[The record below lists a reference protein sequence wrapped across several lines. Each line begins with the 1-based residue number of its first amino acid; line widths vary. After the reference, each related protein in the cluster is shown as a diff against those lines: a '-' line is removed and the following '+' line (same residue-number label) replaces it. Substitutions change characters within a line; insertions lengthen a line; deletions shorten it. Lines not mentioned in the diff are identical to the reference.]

1 MAQRPYPISIFGLD
15 QLLRISMR
23 RAEMIGKPLEFV
35 ISDLSI
41 SSMRR
46 TIEAG
51 DKEITT
57 AQVKLT
63 LQEMPV
69 EAIKSVMFGK
79 PNIVIPHIPGNAA
92 AAAAQSAIEP
102 SIEAKRA
109 HDVISPLDPLAAE
122 SAPNFPGVTNPGK
135 GSNTTLGNN
144 QADINY
150 DGWDE
155 WHEEPPA
162 GY

>member
-1 MAQRPYPISIFGLD
+1 
-15 QLLRISMR
+15 
-23 RAEMIGKPLEFV
+23 
-35 ISDLSI
+35 
-41 SSMRR
+41 
-46 TIEAG
+46 
-51 DKEITT
+51 
-57 AQVKLT
+57 
-63 LQEMPV
+63 
-69 EAIKSVMFGK
+69 
-79 PNIVIPHIPGNAA
+79 VIPHIPGDAA
-92 AAAAQSAIEP
+92 AAAAQSAIGL
-102 SIEAKRA
+102 SREA
-109 HDVISPLDPLAAE
+109 VLAPDFIDAENASE

>member
-1 MAQRPYPISIFGLD
+1 
-15 QLLRISMR
+15 
-23 RAEMIGKPLEFV
+23 MIGKPLEFV
-35 ISDLSI
+35 ISDLNI

-46 TIEAG
+46 TIETG

-69 EAIKSVMFGK
+69 EMIKSVLFGK
-79 PNIVIPHIPGNAA
+79 PNIVIPFIPGDAA
-92 AAAAQSAIEP
+92 AAAASATVGP
-102 SIEAKRA
+102 SIVALESNNVK
-109 HDVISPLDPLAAE
+109 SPDDPLAAE
-122 SAPNFPGVTNPGK
+122 AAPHFVVSPAK

-155 WHEEPPA
+155 WHEEDALPE

>member
-1 MAQRPYPISIFGLD
+1 
-15 QLLRISMR
+15 
-23 RAEMIGKPLEFV
+23 MIGKPLEFV
-35 ISDLSI
+35 ISDLNI

-69 EAIKSVMFGK
+69 EMIKSVLFGK
-79 PNIVIPHIPGNAA
+79 PNIVIPFIPGDAA
-92 AAAAQSAIEP
+92 AAAASATVGP
-102 SIEAKRA
+102 SIIALES
-109 HDVISPLDPLAAE
+109 HDAIAPDDPLDPE
-122 SAPNFPGVTNPGK
+122 GAPHFAVNPAK

-150 DGWDE
+150 DGYDE
-155 WHEEPPA
+155 WLEA
-162 GY
+162 Q